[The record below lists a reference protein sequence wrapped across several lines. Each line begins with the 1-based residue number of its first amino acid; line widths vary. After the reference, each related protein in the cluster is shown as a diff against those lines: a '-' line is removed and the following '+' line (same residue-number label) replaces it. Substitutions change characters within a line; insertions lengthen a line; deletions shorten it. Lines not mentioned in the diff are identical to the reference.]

1 MVLKAILSLS
11 LHDDMFSTLAAWLV
25 LHVQIFQVQ
34 WFSIKNLLCTPERSY
49 EDGFDVFIKS
59 FLCINWD
66 VCPST
71 SLEADVDSIYF
82 LALQRFF
89 FGVVLDD
96 SPALAYAFCL

>member
-1 MVLKAILSLS
+1 MVLKAILLLS

-49 EDGFDVFIKS
+49 EDDFDVFIKS
-59 FLCINWD
+59 FLCINWV

>member
-49 EDGFDVFIKS
+49 EDGFDVFI
-59 FLCINWD
+59 
-66 VCPST
+66 
-71 SLEADVDSIYF
+71 
-82 LALQRFF
+82 
-89 FGVVLDD
+89 
-96 SPALAYAFCL
+96 